1 RDISGAAARASGE
14 MASIGQVFGRHS
26 QDLTAATET
35 GKARVD
41 AFGDA
46 FRRLAEEVTV
56 AVSQA
61 AARIAAIGDSFDRH
75 TRGLAI
81 ASADAQEKMT
91 AAEKRL
97 ADHARQ
103 LTDAG
108 NRTND
113 QAREAADLFRKQAED
128 LAAAAAVAKAQ
139 ADQLTAN
146 ELAVKRASFLR
157 ASRLIVDSLN
167 SLAIDFS
174 RVLDPSTSERL
185 LREFIGGDRG
195 VFVRRLLRLGQS
207 DTETKVQGRYHED
220 PEFRK
225 YVDDYLAQFDR
236 LLVESRE
243 TDPENIL
250 SATYLSSDVGKLY
263 LMLTST
269 LGRKH

>member
-1 RDISGAAARASGE
+1 
-14 MASIGQVFGRHS
+14 M
-26 QDLTAATET
+26 
-35 GKARVD
+35 
-41 AFGDA
+41 
-46 FRRLAEEVTV
+46 

-61 AARIAAIGDSFDRH
+61 AARIAAIGESFDRH

-81 ASADAQEKMT
+81 ASSDAQEKMA
-91 AAEKRL
+91 AAERRL
-97 ADHARQ
+97 ADETRQ
-103 LTDAG
+103 LTEAG
-108 NRTND
+108 EHTVI
-113 QAREAADLFRKQAED
+113 QAREAAQLFQRQASD
-128 LAAAAAVAKAQ
+128 LAAASATAKDQ
-139 ADQLTAN
+139 AERLATN
-146 ELAVKRASFLR
+146 ELALKRASFLR

-207 DTETKVQGRYHED
+207 ETETKVQARYHED

-225 YVDDYLAQFDR
+225 YVDEYLAQFDK
-236 LLVESRE
+236 LLVEARD

-250 SATYLSSDVGKLY
+250 SATFLSSDVGKLY

-269 LGRKH
+269 MGRRH